1 MSPSCP
7 TVFAQAPIGVFDSG
21 VGGLSIWRALRQSLP
36 NEHLL
41 YLADS
46 QYAPYGDRS
55 PEWIVERTLQMTQL
69 LVDQGCKALV
79 IACNTA
85 TLVAAPA
92 LRARLSIPIIAIEPA
107 IKPAAALSRSR
118 SVALMATSRT
128 LDSSGLQS
136 LIDRY
141 ASDVEVI
148 RIPCPGLADRVEALQ
163 LSGPEI
169 EAELKERLAP
179 ALQSQ
184 ADTLVLGCTH
194 YPFLRPSIEAI
205 SGSRFHILEP
215 SFAVAAQVHR
225 RLEQANCL
233 NSQAQA
239 GNSAFI
245 SSAPMDQAQKVIQ
258 ALTGLSAPTML
269 AFPTHSLNAL

>member
-1 MSPSCP
+1 MNSPTP
-7 TVFAQAPIGVFDSG
+7 PPFAQAPIGLFDSG

-36 NEHLL
+36 NENLL

-46 QYAPYGDRS
+46 QCAPYGDLS
-55 PEWIVERTLQMTQL
+55 PEWIIERTQRMTQL
-69 LVDQGCKALV
+69 LVEHGCKALV

-85 TLVAAPA
+85 TLVAAQT
-92 LRARLSIPIIAIEPA
+92 LRSTLSIPIIAIEPA

-141 ASDVEVI
+141 ASDVEII

-169 EAELKERLAP
+169 EAELRHRLAP

-194 YPFLRPSIEAI
+194 YPFLRATIEAI

-225 RLEQANCL
+225 RLDQANCL
-233 NSQAQA
+233 NTQTHA

-245 SSAPMDQAQKVIQ
+245 SSAPIEQAQKVIQ
-258 ALTGLSAPTML
+258 ALTGLAEPTML
-269 AFPTHSLNAL
+269 AFPTQTLSTL

>member
-1 MSPSCP
+1 MSPSIP
-7 TVFAQAPIGVFDSG
+7 LAFSQAPVGLFDSG

-36 NEHLL
+36 NENLL

-46 QYAPYGDRS
+46 RCAPYGDRS
-55 PEWIVERTLQMTQL
+55 PEWIVDRTQRMAQI

-85 TLVAAPA
+85 TLVAAST
-92 LRARLSIPIIAIEPA
+92 LRARLAMPIIAIEPA
-107 IKPAAALSRSR
+107 IKPAAALTRSR
-118 SVALMATSRT
+118 IVALMATSRT
-128 LDSSGLQS
+128 LDSSGLRN

-141 ASDVEVI
+141 ASDIEVV

-163 LSGPEI
+163 LSGPDI
-169 EAELKERLAP
+169 EAELRERLAP

-194 YPFLRPSIEAI
+194 YPFLRPAIEAI
-205 SGSRFHILEP
+205 CGSRFHILEP

-225 RLEQANCL
+225 RLAQANCL
-233 NSQAQA
+233 NTQAQA
-239 GNSAFI
+239 GNNAFI
-245 SSAPMDQAQKVIQ
+245 SSAPIDQAREVIRV
-258 ALTGLSAPTML
+258 LTGLAEPTML
-269 AFPTHSLNAL
+269 AFPTHSLNPL

>member
-1 MSPSCP
+1 MSSPIP
-7 TVFAQAPIGVFDSG
+7 PPLAQAPIGLFDSG

-36 NEHLL
+36 QENLL

-46 QYAPYGDRS
+46 QCAPYGDRS
-55 PEWIVERTLQMTQL
+55 PAWIIERTQRMAQL
-69 LVDQGCKALV
+69 LVDHGCKALV

-85 TLVAAPA
+85 TLVAAPT
-92 LRARLSIPIIAIEPA
+92 LRATLNLPIIAIEPA

-128 LDSSGLQS
+128 LDSKGLQS

-141 ASDVEVI
+141 ASDIEII

-163 LSGPEI
+163 LSGPQI
-169 EAELKERLAP
+169 EAELRGRLAP
-179 ALQSQ
+179 ALQSR

-194 YPFLRPSIEAI
+194 YPFLRPTIDAI

-225 RLEQANCL
+225 RLQQANCL
-233 NSQAQA
+233 NPQTLA
-239 GNSAFI
+239 GTSAFI

-258 ALTGLSAPTML
+258 ALTGLAEPTML
-269 AFPTHSLNAL
+269 AFPTQPLHAL

>member
-1 MSPSCP
+1 MSPSSHP
-7 TVFAQAPIGVFDSG
+7 AFAQAPIGVFDSG

-46 QYAPYGDRS
+46 HYAPYGDRS
-55 PEWIVERTLQMTQL
+55 PEWIVERSLQMIQL
-69 LVDQGCKALV
+69 LVDQGCKAVV

-92 LRARLSIPIIAIEPA
+92 LRAKLSIPIIAIEPA

-225 RLEQANCL
+225 RLEQASCL
-233 NSQAQA
+233 NTQEQA
-239 GNSAFI
+239 GTSAFI
-245 SSAPMDQAQKVIQ
+245 SSAPATQAQNVIR
-258 ALTGLSAPTML
+258 ALTGLADPTML
-269 AFPTHSLNAL
+269 SFPTQALST

>member
-1 MSPSCP
+1 MSSPIP
-7 TVFAQAPIGVFDSG
+7 PPLAQAPIGLFDSG

-36 NEHLL
+36 QENLL

-46 QYAPYGDRS
+46 QCAPYGDRS
-55 PEWIVERTLQMTQL
+55 PAWIIERTQRMAQL
-69 LVDQGCKALV
+69 LVDHGCKALV

-85 TLVAAPA
+85 TLVAAPT
-92 LRARLSIPIIAIEPA
+92 LRATLNLPIIAIEPA

-128 LDSSGLQS
+128 LDSKGLQS

-141 ASDVEVI
+141 ASDIEII

-163 LSGPEI
+163 LSGPQI
-169 EAELKERLAP
+169 EAELRERLAP
-179 ALQSQ
+179 ALQSR

-194 YPFLRPSIEAI
+194 YPFLRPTIDAI

-225 RLEQANCL
+225 RLQQANCL
-233 NSQAQA
+233 NPQTLA
-239 GNSAFI
+239 GTSAFI

-258 ALTGLSAPTML
+258 ALTGLTEPTML
-269 AFPTHSLNAL
+269 AFPTQPLHAL

>member
-1 MSPSCP
+1 MSSPIP
-7 TVFAQAPIGVFDSG
+7 PPLAQAPIGLFDSG

-36 NEHLL
+36 QENLL

-46 QYAPYGDRS
+46 QCAPYGDRS
-55 PEWIVERTLQMTQL
+55 PAWIIERTQRMAQL
-69 LVDQGCKALV
+69 LVDHGCKALV

-85 TLVAAPA
+85 TLVAAPT
-92 LRARLSIPIIAIEPA
+92 LRATLNLPIIAIEPA
-107 IKPAAALSRSR
+107 IKPAAALSRNR

-128 LDSSGLQS
+128 LDSKGLQS

-141 ASDVEVI
+141 ASDIEII

-163 LSGPEI
+163 LSGPQI
-169 EAELKERLAP
+169 EAELRERLAP
-179 ALQSQ
+179 ALQSR

-194 YPFLRPSIEAI
+194 YPFLRPTIDAI

-225 RLEQANCL
+225 RLQQANCL
-233 NSQAQA
+233 NPQTLA
-239 GNSAFI
+239 GTSAFI

-258 ALTGLSAPTML
+258 ALTGLAEPTML
-269 AFPTHSLNAL
+269 AFPTQPLHAL

>member
-1 MSPSCP
+1 MSPSRP
-7 TVFAQAPIGVFDSG
+7 AVFAQAPIGVFDSG

-92 LRARLSIPIIAIEPA
+92 LRSRLSIPIIAIEPA
-107 IKPAAALSRSR
+107 IKPAATLSRSR

-194 YPFLRPSIEAI
+194 YPFLRPTIETI

-233 NSQAQA
+233 NTQAQA

-258 ALTGLSAPTML
+258 ALTGLSEPTML
-269 AFPTHSLNAL
+269 ALPAHSLSAL

>member
-1 MSPSCP
+1 MSSPIP
-7 TVFAQAPIGVFDSG
+7 PPLAQAPIGLFDSG

-36 NEHLL
+36 QENLL

-46 QYAPYGDRS
+46 QCAPYGDRS
-55 PEWIVERTLQMTQL
+55 PAWIIERTQRMAQL
-69 LVDQGCKALV
+69 LVDHGCKALV

-85 TLVAAPA
+85 TLVAAPT
-92 LRARLSIPIIAIEPA
+92 LRATLNLPIIAIEPA

-128 LDSSGLQS
+128 LDSKGLQS

-141 ASDVEVI
+141 ASDIEII

-163 LSGPEI
+163 LSGPQI
-169 EAELKERLAP
+169 EAELRERLAP
-179 ALQSQ
+179 ALQSR

-194 YPFLRPSIEAI
+194 YPFLRPTIDAI

-225 RLEQANCL
+225 RLQQANCL
-233 NSQAQA
+233 NPQTLA
-239 GNSAFI
+239 GTSAFI

-258 ALTGLSAPTML
+258 ALTGLAEPPML
-269 AFPTHSLNAL
+269 AFPTQPLHAL

>member
-1 MSPSCP
+1 MSSPIP
-7 TVFAQAPIGVFDSG
+7 PPLAQAPIGLFDSG

-36 NEHLL
+36 QENLL

-46 QYAPYGDRS
+46 QCAPYGDRS
-55 PEWIVERTLQMTQL
+55 PAWIIERTQRMAQL
-69 LVDQGCKALV
+69 LVDHGCKALV

-85 TLVAAPA
+85 TLVAAPT
-92 LRARLSIPIIAIEPA
+92 LRATLNLPIIAIEPA

-128 LDSSGLQS
+128 LDSKGLQS

-141 ASDVEVI
+141 ASDIEII

-163 LSGPEI
+163 LSGPQI
-169 EAELKERLAP
+169 EAELRERLAP
-179 ALQSQ
+179 ALQSR

-194 YPFLRPSIEAI
+194 YPFLRPSIDAI

-225 RLEQANCL
+225 RLQQANCL
-233 NSQAQA
+233 NPQTLA
-239 GNSAFI
+239 GTSAFI

-258 ALTGLSAPTML
+258 ALTGLAEPTML
-269 AFPTHSLNAL
+269 AFPTQPLHAL

>member
-1 MSPSCP
+1 MSPSTSP
-7 TVFAQAPIGVFDSG
+7 TFAQAPIGLFDSG

-36 NEHLL
+36 NENLL

-46 QYAPYGDRS
+46 HCAPYGDRS
-55 PEWIVERTLQMTQL
+55 PEWIVERTQRMAQV

-85 TLVAAPA
+85 TLVAAPT
-92 LRARLSIPIIAIEPA
+92 LRAQLSIPIIAIEPA

-118 SVALMATSRT
+118 SIALMATSRT

-136 LIDRY
+136 LIERY
-141 ASDVEVI
+141 ASGIEVI

-169 EAELKERLAP
+169 EAELQARLAP

-194 YPFLRPSIEAI
+194 YPFLRPTIEAI

-233 NSQAQA
+233 NTQIQT

-245 SSAPMDQAQKVIQ
+245 SSAPMEQARKVIQ
-258 ALTGLSAPTML
+258 SLTGLTEPTML
-269 AFPTHSLNAL
+269 AFPTQPLTTL

>member
-1 MSPSCP
+1 MNSPTP
-7 TVFAQAPIGVFDSG
+7 PPFAQAPIGLFDSG

-36 NEHLL
+36 NENLL

-46 QYAPYGDRS
+46 QCAPYGDRS
-55 PEWIVERTLQMTQL
+55 PEWIIERTQRMTQL

-85 TLVAAPA
+85 TLVAAQA
-92 LRARLSIPIIAIEPA
+92 LRSTLSIPIIAIEPA

-141 ASDVEVI
+141 ASDVEII

-169 EAELKERLAP
+169 EAELRHRLAP

-194 YPFLRPSIEAI
+194 YPFLRATIEAI

-225 RLEQANCL
+225 RLDQANCL
-233 NSQAQA
+233 NTQTQA

-258 ALTGLSAPTML
+258 ALTGLAEPTML
-269 AFPTHSLNAL
+269 AFPTQSLNTL

>member
-1 MSPSCP
+1 MSPSRP
-7 TVFAQAPIGVFDSG
+7 AVFAQAPIGVFDSG

-55 PEWIVERTLQMTQL
+55 PEWIVERTLQITQL

-92 LRARLSIPIIAIEPA
+92 LRSRLSIPIIAIEPA
-107 IKPAAALSRSR
+107 IKPAATLSRSR

-141 ASDVEVI
+141 ASDVEVL

-194 YPFLRPSIEAI
+194 YPFLRPTIEAI

-233 NSQAQA
+233 NTQAQT

-245 SSAPMDQAQKVIQ
+245 SSAPVDQAQKVIQ
-258 ALTGLSAPTML
+258 ALTGLSEPTML
-269 AFPTHSLNAL
+269 AFPIHSLNVL

>member
-1 MSPSCP
+1 MSSPIP
-7 TVFAQAPIGVFDSG
+7 PPLAQAPIGLFDSG

-36 NEHLL
+36 QENLL

-46 QYAPYGDRS
+46 QCAPYGDRS
-55 PEWIVERTLQMTQL
+55 PAWIIERTQRMAQL
-69 LVDQGCKALV
+69 LVDHGCKALV

-85 TLVAAPA
+85 TLVAAPT
-92 LRARLSIPIIAIEPA
+92 LRATLNLPIIAIEPA

-128 LDSSGLQS
+128 LDSKGLQS

-141 ASDVEVI
+141 ASDIEII

-163 LSGPEI
+163 LSGPQI
-169 EAELKERLAP
+169 EAELRERLAP
-179 ALQSQ
+179 ALQSR

-194 YPFLRPSIEAI
+194 YPFLRPTIDAI

-225 RLEQANCL
+225 RLQQTNCL
-233 NSQAQA
+233 NPQTLA
-239 GNSAFI
+239 GTSAFI

-258 ALTGLSAPTML
+258 ALTGLAEPTML
-269 AFPTHSLNAL
+269 AFPTQPLHAL

>member
-1 MSPSCP
+1 MSSPIP
-7 TVFAQAPIGVFDSG
+7 PPLAQTPIGLFDSG

-36 NEHLL
+36 QENLL

-46 QYAPYGDRS
+46 QCAPYGDRS
-55 PEWIVERTLQMTQL
+55 PAWIIERTQRMAQL
-69 LVDQGCKALV
+69 LVDHGCKALV

-85 TLVAAPA
+85 TLVAAPT
-92 LRARLSIPIIAIEPA
+92 LRATLNLPIIAIEPA

-128 LDSSGLQS
+128 LDSKGLQS

-141 ASDVEVI
+141 ASDIEII

-163 LSGPEI
+163 LSGPQI
-169 EAELKERLAP
+169 EAELRERLAP
-179 ALQSQ
+179 ALQSR

-194 YPFLRPSIEAI
+194 YPFLRPTIDAI

-225 RLEQANCL
+225 RLQQANCL
-233 NSQAQA
+233 NPQTLA
-239 GNSAFI
+239 GTSAFI

-258 ALTGLSAPTML
+258 ALTGLAEPTML
-269 AFPTHSLNAL
+269 AFPTQPLHAL

>member
-1 MSPSCP
+1 MSPSRP
-7 TVFAQAPIGVFDSG
+7 AVFAQAPIGVFDSG

-46 QYAPYGDRS
+46 RYAPYGDRS
-55 PEWIVERTLQMTQL
+55 PKWIVERTLQMTQL

-92 LRARLSIPIIAIEPA
+92 LRSRLSIPIIAIEPA

-128 LDSSGLQS
+128 LDSGGLQN

-194 YPFLRPSIEAI
+194 YPFLRPTIEAI

-233 NSQAQA
+233 NTQAQA

-245 SSAPMDQAQKVIQ
+245 SSAPVDQAQKVIQ
-258 ALTGLSAPTML
+258 ALTGLSEPTML
-269 AFPTHSLNAL
+269 AFPIHSPSAL

>member
-1 MSPSCP
+1 MSSPIP
-7 TVFAQAPIGVFDSG
+7 PPLAQAPIGLFDSG

-36 NEHLL
+36 QENLL

-46 QYAPYGDRS
+46 QCAPYGDRS
-55 PEWIVERTLQMTQL
+55 PAWIIERTQRMAQL
-69 LVDQGCKALV
+69 LVDHGCKALV

-85 TLVAAPA
+85 TLVSAPT
-92 LRARLSIPIIAIEPA
+92 LRATLNLPIIAIEPA

-128 LDSSGLQS
+128 LDSKGLQS

-141 ASDVEVI
+141 ASDIEII

-163 LSGPEI
+163 LSGPQI
-169 EAELKERLAP
+169 EAELRERLAP
-179 ALQSQ
+179 ALQSR

-194 YPFLRPSIEAI
+194 YPFLRPTIDAI

-225 RLEQANCL
+225 RLQQANCL
-233 NSQAQA
+233 NPQTLA
-239 GNSAFI
+239 GTSAFI

-258 ALTGLSAPTML
+258 ALTGLAEPTML
-269 AFPTHSLNAL
+269 AFPTQPLHAL

>member
-1 MSPSCP
+1 MSPSSHP
-7 TVFAQAPIGVFDSG
+7 AFAQAPIGVFDSG

-46 QYAPYGDRS
+46 HYAPYGDRS
-55 PEWIVERTLQMTQL
+55 PEWIVERSLQMIQL
-69 LVDQGCKALV
+69 LVDQGCKAVV

-92 LRARLSIPIIAIEPA
+92 LRAKLSIPIIAIEPA

-225 RLEQANCL
+225 RLEQASCL
-233 NSQAQA
+233 NTQEQA
-239 GNSAFI
+239 GTSAFI
-245 SSAPMDQAQKVIQ
+245 SSAPAPQAQSVIR
-258 ALTGLSAPTML
+258 ALTGLADPMML
-269 AFPTHSLNAL
+269 SFPTQALST

>member
-1 MSPSCP
+1 MSSPIP
-7 TVFAQAPIGVFDSG
+7 PPLAQAPIGLFDSG

-36 NEHLL
+36 QENLL

-46 QYAPYGDRS
+46 QCAPYGDRS
-55 PEWIVERTLQMTQL
+55 PAWIIERTQRMAQL
-69 LVDQGCKALV
+69 LVDHGCKALV

-85 TLVAAPA
+85 TLVAAPT
-92 LRARLSIPIIAIEPA
+92 LRATLNLPIIAIEPA

-128 LDSSGLQS
+128 LDSKGLQS

-141 ASDVEVI
+141 ASDIEII

-163 LSGPEI
+163 LSGPQI
-169 EAELKERLAP
+169 EAELRERLAP
-179 ALQSQ
+179 ALQSR

-194 YPFLRPSIEAI
+194 YPFLRPTIDAI

-225 RLEQANCL
+225 RLQHANCL
-233 NSQAQA
+233 NPQTLA
-239 GNSAFI
+239 GTSAFI

-258 ALTGLSAPTML
+258 ALTGLAEPTML
-269 AFPTHSLNAL
+269 AFPTQPLHAL

>member
-1 MSPSCP
+1 
-7 TVFAQAPIGVFDSG
+7 
-21 VGGLSIWRALRQSLP
+21 
-36 NEHLL
+36 
-41 YLADS
+41 
-46 QYAPYGDRS
+46 
-55 PEWIVERTLQMTQL
+55 TQL

-92 LRARLSIPIIAIEPA
+92 LRSRLSIPIIAIEPA

-169 EAELKERLAP
+169 EAELRHRLAP

-194 YPFLRPSIEAI
+194 YPFLRPTIEAI

-233 NSQAQA
+233 NTQAQA

-245 SSAPMDQAQKVIQ
+245 SSAPVDQAQKVIQ
-258 ALTGLSAPTML
+258 ALTGLAEPTML
-269 AFPTHSLNAL
+269 AFP

>member
-1 MSPSCP
+1 MSSPIP
-7 TVFAQAPIGVFDSG
+7 PPLAQAPIGLFDSG

-36 NEHLL
+36 QENLL

-46 QYAPYGDRS
+46 QCAPYGDRS
-55 PEWIVERTLQMTQL
+55 PAWIIERTQRMAQL
-69 LVDQGCKALV
+69 LVDHGCKALV

-85 TLVAAPA
+85 TLVAAPT
-92 LRARLSIPIIAIEPA
+92 LRATLNLPIIAIEPA

-128 LDSSGLQS
+128 LDSKGLQS

-141 ASDVEVI
+141 ASDIEII

-163 LSGPEI
+163 LSGPQI
-169 EAELKERLAP
+169 EAELRERLAP
-179 ALQSQ
+179 ALQSR

-194 YPFLRPSIEAI
+194 YPFLRPTIDAI

-225 RLEQANCL
+225 RLQQANCL
-233 NSQAQA
+233 NPQTLA
-239 GNSAFI
+239 GTSAFI

-258 ALTGLSAPTML
+258 ALTGLAEPTML
-269 AFPTHSLNAL
+269 AFPTQPLHAL

>member
-1 MSPSCP
+1 MSPSRP
-7 TVFAQAPIGVFDSG
+7 PVFAQAPIGVFDSG

-92 LRARLSIPIIAIEPA
+92 LRSRLSIPIIAIEPA
-107 IKPAAALSRSR
+107 IKPAATLSRSR
-118 SVALMATSRT
+118 SIALMATSRT

-194 YPFLRPSIEAI
+194 YPFLRPTIEAI

-233 NSQAQA
+233 NTQAQA

-258 ALTGLSAPTML
+258 ALTGLSEPTML
-269 AFPTHSLNAL
+269 ALPAHSLSAL

>member
-1 MSPSCP
+1 MSPSRP
-7 TVFAQAPIGVFDSG
+7 AVFAQAPIGVFDSG

-92 LRARLSIPIIAIEPA
+92 LRSRLSIPIIAIEPA
-107 IKPAAALSRSR
+107 IKPAATLSRSR

-148 RIPCPGLADRVEALQ
+148 RIP
-163 LSGPEI
+163 
-169 EAELKERLAP
+169 
-179 ALQSQ
+179 
-184 ADTLVLGCTH
+184 
-194 YPFLRPSIEAI
+194 
-205 SGSRFHILEP
+205 
-215 SFAVAAQVHR
+215 
-225 RLEQANCL
+225 
-233 NSQAQA
+233 
-239 GNSAFI
+239 
-245 SSAPMDQAQKVIQ
+245 
-258 ALTGLSAPTML
+258 
-269 AFPTHSLNAL
+269 

>member
-1 MSPSCP
+1 MSPSRP

-92 LRARLSIPIIAIEPA
+92 LRSRLSIPIIAIEPA
-107 IKPAAALSRSR
+107 IKPAATLSRSH

-194 YPFLRPSIEAI
+194 YPFLRPTIEAI

-233 NSQAQA
+233 NTQAQA

-258 ALTGLSAPTML
+258 ALTGLSEPTML
-269 AFPTHSLNAL
+269 ALPAHSLSAL

>member
-1 MSPSCP
+1 MSPSTP
-7 TVFAQAPIGVFDSG
+7 SSLVQAPIGLFDSG
-21 VGGLSIWRALRQSLP
+21 VGGLSIWQALRQSLP
-36 NEHLL
+36 KENLL

-46 QYAPYGDRS
+46 QCAPYGDRS
-55 PEWIVERTLQMTQL
+55 PEWIVERTLRMAQI

-85 TLVAAPA
+85 TLVAAPT
-92 LRARLSIPIIAIEPA
+92 LRAKLSIPIIAIEPA

-128 LDSSGLQS
+128 LDSSGLQN
-136 LIDRY
+136 LIQRY
-141 ASDVEVI
+141 ANDIEII

-169 EAELKERLAP
+169 EAELRERLAP

-194 YPFLRPSIEAI
+194 YPFLRPTIEAI

-215 SFAVAAQVHR
+215 SFAVAAQVYR
-225 RLEQANCL
+225 RLEQAHCL
-233 NSQAQA
+233 NSQTQA
-239 GNSAFI
+239 GSSAFI
-245 SSAPMDQAQKVIQ
+245 SSAPIEQVRAVVQV
-258 ALTGLSAPTML
+258 LTGLAEPTML
-269 AFPTHSLNAL
+269 AFPTQPLKTR